1 MASFN
6 EKIEE
11 ENIEHEEN
19 FRKFHWAV
27 FKKMLTESTALAVNL
42 LTNEKNEE
50 IDDNELKNLIEE
62 IMEERIKLL
71 GEHLN

>member
-1 MASFN
+1 MALFN
-6 EKIEE
+6 EKIKE

-19 FRKFHWAV
+19 FRKFHRAV
-27 FKKMLTESTALAVNL
+27 LKKMLTESTALAVNL

-62 IMEERIKLL
+62 IMKEKIKLL

>member
-1 MASFN
+1 M
-6 EKIEE
+6 KE

-19 FRKFHWAV
+19 FRKFHRAV

-42 LTNEKNEE
+42 LANEKNED
-50 IDDNELKNLIEE
+50 IDDNELKNLIEK
-62 IMEERIKLL
+62 IMKEKIKLL

>member
-1 MASFN
+1 M
-6 EKIEE
+6 KE

-19 FRKFHWAV
+19 FRKFHGAV

-42 LTNEKNEE
+42 LANEKNED
-50 IDDNELKNLIEE
+50 IDDNELKNLIEKITKE
-62 IMEERIKLL
+62 KIKLL

>member
-1 MASFN
+1 
-6 EKIEE
+6 
-11 ENIEHEEN
+11 
-19 FRKFHWAV
+19 
-27 FKKMLTESTALAVNL
+27 MLTESTTLAVNL

-62 IMEERIKLL
+62 IMKEKIKLL